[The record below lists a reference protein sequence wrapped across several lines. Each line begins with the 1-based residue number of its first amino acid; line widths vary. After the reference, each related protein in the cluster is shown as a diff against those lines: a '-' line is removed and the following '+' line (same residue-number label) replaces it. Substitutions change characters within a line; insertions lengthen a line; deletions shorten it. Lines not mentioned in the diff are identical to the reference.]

1 MYRSKENAL
10 SNILPISFH
19 EKLINNL
26 PPETTSNEKGET
38 PELVE
43 VPSSNVIVDDHKKG
57 QDFVSM

>member
-26 PPETTSNEKGET
+26 PPETTSNEKGKT

-43 VPSSNVIVDDHKKG
+43 VPSGNITIDDHKKG